1 MRRNIY
7 IMIILTNLS
16 EIEEIDAKTMEVSLL
31 VLVKN
36 DSIFKIVSLRM
47 MLASNYPK
55 TLSSDTTTSTTTNMF
70 M

>member
-1 MRRNIY
+1 
-7 IMIILTNLS
+7 MIILTNLS
-16 EIEEIDAKTMEVSLL
+16 EIEEIDAKTMEVYLF

-47 MLASNYPK
+47 ILASNYPRI
-55 TLSSDTTTSTTTNMF
+55 LSSDTTTSTTTNMF

>member
-1 MRRNIY
+1 
-7 IMIILTNLS
+7 MIILTNLS

>member
-1 MRRNIY
+1 
-7 IMIILTNLS
+7 MIILTNLS

-55 TLSSDTTTSTTTNMF
+55 T
-70 M
+70 